1 MYLLKIEEA
10 FEAAHKIVGYD
21 GKCARLHGH
30 SWIVEAEIEGE
41 SLNELGILVDFKDVK
56 RELKLILDRL
66 DHIYLN
72 EESPFDKL
80 NPTAENI
87 AKFIYQEFK
96 QNNIFKTNAKLSAI
110 TVFESPKTSVR
121 YSE

>member
-10 FEAAHKIVGYD
+10 FEAAHRIVGYD

-30 SWIVEAEIEGE
+30 SWLVEAEIEGE
-41 SLNELGILVDFKDVK
+41 RLNKLGILVDFKDVK
-56 RELKLILDRL
+56 RELKSILDKL

-72 EESPFDKL
+72 EEQPFDKL
-80 NPTAENI
+80 NPTAENL
-87 AKFIYQEFK
+87 AKFIYGELK
-96 QNNIFKTNAKLSAI
+96 NNRIFDTNVKLSAI
-110 TVFESPKTSVR
+110 TVFESPKSSVR